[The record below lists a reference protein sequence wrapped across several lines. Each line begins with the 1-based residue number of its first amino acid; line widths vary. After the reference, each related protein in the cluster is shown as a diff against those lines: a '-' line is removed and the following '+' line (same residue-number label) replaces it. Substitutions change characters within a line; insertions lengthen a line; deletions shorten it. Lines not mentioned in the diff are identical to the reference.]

1 VGENP
6 WRIGD
11 GVDVLRSPSAL
22 RRRFD
27 QWWGVRVGQGR
38 SHEERVRKLA
48 EIGKYLER
56 SDAVEGALDQL
67 SQKLFG
73 QLVEMIESQLTVA
86 LLEVLEQ
93 PIALKVEREFK
104 RGSVSIAFHV
114 ERGGE
119 REDIMRGQGGS
130 VANVLS
136 VGLRLL
142 ALTTLDSRQHRRFLV
157 LDEQDCWLKPDLVPR
172 LVRIVYTAGRALG
185 FQVLLISHHD
195 SSAFDAYAEK
205 MYRLVP
211 TADGVS
217 VREVNRRAEVEDGE

>member
-1 VGENP
+1 MADNG
-6 WRIGD
+6 WRIGE
-11 GVDVLRSPSAL
+11 GADVLRSPSAL

-38 SHEERVRKLA
+38 SHEERVAKLD
-48 EIGKYLER
+48 EIRKYLGR
-56 SDAVEGALDQL
+56 SDAVEAALDQL

-73 QLVEMIESQLTVA
+73 QLVEMIESKLTVA
-86 LLEVLEQ
+86 LQEVLEQ
-93 PIALKVEREFK
+93 PITLKVEREFK
-104 RGSVSIAFHV
+104 RGSASIAFHV
-114 ERGGE
+114 ERGGA

-142 ALTTLDSRQHRRFLV
+142 ALTTLDSKQHRRFLV
-157 LDEQDCWLKPDLVPR
+157 LDEQDCWLRPDLVPR
-172 LVRIVYTAGRALG
+172 LVRIVHAAGRALG

-195 SSAFDAYAEK
+195 VAAFEAYAEK
-205 MYRLVP
+205 LYRFVP

-217 VREVNRRAEVEDGE
+217 VREVNKRPETEDVD